1 VRAAFP
7 VHVPIAVGD
16 HGHMTKPLLLLDVD
30 GVLRPFGHDEGHVE
44 AVLDFDPIR
53 YDPQTP
59 ARLARLAAQFR
70 LVWATAWE
78 DAAND
83 LLAPLFELPPLPVIR
98 FDDQV
103 AISDSWKLPAIKRF
117 VGEHPFA
124 WIDDDVG
131 PDAHRWAGTRGVA
144 TLLLDIEPQR
154 GLHAGHEQE
163 LLAYA
168 ASVNPGARRSP

>member
-1 VRAAFP
+1 
-7 VHVPIAVGD
+7 
-16 HGHMTKPLLLLDVD
+16 MTKPLLLLDVD

-53 YDPQTP
+53 YDLQTP
-59 ARLARLAAQFR
+59 VRLARLATHFK

-78 DAAND
+78 GAANE

-98 FDDQV
+98 FDDQFF
-103 AISDSWKLPAIKRF
+103 IGDSWKLPAIQRF

-124 WIDDDVG
+124 WIDDDIG
-131 PDAHRWAGTRGVA
+131 NDAHRWAQTRDVA

-154 GLHAGHEQE
+154 GLHAGHERE

-168 ASVNPGARRSP
+168 ASVNPGAPHNR